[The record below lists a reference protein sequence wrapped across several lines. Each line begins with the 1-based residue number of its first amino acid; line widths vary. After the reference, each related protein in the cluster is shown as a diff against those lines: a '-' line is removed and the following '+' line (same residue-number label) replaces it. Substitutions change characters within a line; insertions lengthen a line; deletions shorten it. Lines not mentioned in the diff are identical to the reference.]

1 MGFRFRRSVSL
12 FPGMRIN
19 LSKSGPSVSLGGGGA
34 TLNLSKRGTRATFGI
49 RGTGISY
56 QVSSSSGGRHKPT
69 AQPFANSVSIPGGQ
83 SSARTR
89 SPSIFV
95 RAIIGC
101 GVLAFLVH
109 LLAGGDPSKPDATF
123 STPLPADAAIM
134 HAPGAADPGRSGST
148 SDVQSSADGSADGSA
163 EALAVS
169 SATGGSVTILR
180 TANLRS
186 GPGTQNAILRVGQKG
201 ETLTVI
207 TRTQGWVEVQDS
219 STTAWIAQSLVR

>member
-56 QVSSSSGGRHKPT
+56 QVSSSSGARHKPI
-69 AQPFANSVSIPGGQ
+69 AQPFANNVSGSGAQ
-83 SSARTR
+83 SPRR
-89 SPSIFV
+89 NPSPSVFV
-95 RAIIGC
+95 RAVIGC
-101 GVLAFLVH
+101 GILAFLVH
-109 LLAGGDPSKPDATF
+109 LLVARDPSKPDVAV
-123 STPLPADAAIM
+123 STILPANATVM
-134 HAPGAADPGRSGST
+134 HAPGAADPGQSG
-148 SDVQSSADGSADGSA
+148 SSADVPSSTDGSA
-163 EALAVS
+163 EASAAS
-169 SATGGSVTILR
+169 AATGGSVTILR

-186 GPGTQNAILRVGQKG
+186 GPGTQNAILRVGQRG

-207 TRTQGWVEVQDS
+207 TSIRGWVEVQDNN
-219 STTAWIAQSLVR
+219 TTAWIAKSLVR